1 MITIAGAGLAGL
13 ACAYELAQR
22 GAKVTVYERGKTP
35 GDSSVAR
42 FAGGMLAPW
51 CERESAEEQVITLG
65 SRAFGW
71 WARVTPVHRR
81 GTLVVAPARDRAEL
95 TRFARR
101 TTGHRG
107 VDGAEITGL
116 EPALEGR
123 FSQGLF
129 FEGEAHLD
137 PRRALRDLSAKVQAM
152 GVDIRYGT
160 PAPATTPAGVTLD
173 CTGMAASLPSLRPVR
188 GEMAILHCPE
198 VQIDRTLRLLHPRM
212 PLYLVPRGDGHF
224 MIGGT
229 MIESSSDRAIT
240 LRSLSELLSAAF
252 TLHPAFAEAS
262 VVETGAGLRP
272 AYPDNLPRLIEQ
284 DGTLY
289 LNGLYRHGFLLAPAM
304 AQQAADHLLPET
316 TDENHRERQTA

>member
-22 GAKVTVYERGKTP
+22 GARVTVYERGETP
-35 GDSSVAR
+35 GAGSVAR

-65 SRAFGW
+65 SRAFDW

-81 GTLVVAPARDRAEL
+81 GTLVVAPVRDRAEL

-101 TTGHRG
+101 TTGHRSVG
-107 VDGAEITGL
+107 GAEIAAL
-116 EPALEGR
+116 EPVLAGR
-123 FSQGLF
+123 FGQGLL
-129 FEGEAHLD
+129 FEREAHLD
-137 PRRALRDLSAKVQAM
+137 PRRALRDLSAKVQEM
-152 GVDIRYGT
+152 GGDIRYGT
-160 PAPATTPAGVTLD
+160 AAPAGVTLD
-173 CTGMAASLPSLRPVR
+173 CTGMAAPLPGLRPVR
-188 GEMAILHCPE
+188 GEMAVLHCPE
-198 VQIDRTLRLLHPRM
+198 VEISRTLRLLHPRM

-229 MIESSSDRAIT
+229 MIESSSDRAIS
-240 LRSLSELLSAAF
+240 LRSLSELLNAAF

-272 AYPDNLPRLIEQ
+272 AYPDNLPRLTEQ

-304 AQQAADHLLPET
+304 AQQAADQLLPET
-316 TDENHRERQTA
+316 SDENHRERQTA

>member
-22 GAKVTVYERGKTP
+22 GAVVTVYERSGAP
-35 GDSSVAR
+35 GAGSVAR

-51 CERESAEEQVITLG
+51 CERESAEEEVITLG
-65 SRAFGW
+65 SRSVGW
-71 WARVTPVHRR
+71 WAKITPVHRH

-101 TTGHRG
+101 TSGHRG
-107 VDGAEITGL
+107 VDGAEIVAL
-116 EPALEGR
+116 EPALARR
-123 FSQGLF
+123 FAQGLF
-129 FEGEAHLD
+129 FEQEAHLD
-137 PRRALRDLSAKVQAM
+137 PRRALRDLTEKVQKL
-152 GVDIRYGT
+152 GVEIRFGT
-160 PAPATTPAGVTLD
+160 PAPARITLD
-173 CTGMAASLPSLRPVR
+173 CTGMAAPLPGLRPVR

-198 VQIDRTLRLLHPRM
+198 VEICRTLRLLHPRM

-252 TLHPAFAEAS
+252 ALHPGFAEAS

-272 AYPDNLPRLIEQ
+272 AFPDNLPRLVEQ
-284 DGTLY
+284 DGTLF

-316 TDENHRERQTA
+316 SDEDHRERQTA

>member
-13 ACAYELAQR
+13 ACAFELAQR
-22 GAKVTVYERGKTP
+22 GAAVTVYERGKTP

-51 CERESAEEQVITLG
+51 CERESAEEDVITLG
-65 SRAFGW
+65 SRAAGW
-71 WARVTPVHRR
+71 WARITPVHRR

-107 VDGAEITGL
+107 VNGAEIAGL
-116 EPALEGR
+116 EPALAGR
-123 FSQGLF
+123 FAQGLF
-129 FEGEAHLD
+129 FEQEAHLD
-137 PRRALRDLSAKVQAM
+137 PRRALRDLSATVQAM
-152 GVDIRYGT
+152 GVEIRYGS
-160 PAPATTPAGVTLD
+160 PAPARVTLD
-173 CTGMAASLPSLRPVR
+173 CTGMAAPLPGLRPVR
-188 GEMAILHCPE
+188 GEMAVLHCPE
-198 VQIDRTLRLLHPRM
+198 VEVTRTLRLLHPRM
-212 PLYLVPRGDGHF
+212 PLYLVPRGDGFF

-229 MIESSSDRAIT
+229 MIESSSGRGIT

-252 TLHPAFAEAS
+252 ALHPGFAEAS
-262 VVETGAGLRP
+262 VAETGAGLRP
-272 AYPDNLPRLIEQ
+272 AFADNLPRLTKR

-304 AQQAADHLLPET
+304 AEAAARRLLQET
-316 TDENHRERQTA
+316 TDEDYRERRTA

>member
-22 GAKVTVYERGKTP
+22 GAKVTVYERGNTP

-51 CERESAEEQVITLG
+51 CERESAEEEVITLG
-65 SRAFGW
+65 SRTFGW
-71 WARVTPVHRR
+71 WAKITPVHRR

-95 TRFARR
+95 TRFGRR
-101 TTGHRG
+101 TSGHRE
-107 VDGAEITGL
+107 VNSAEITGL
-116 EPALEGR
+116 EPALGGR

-129 FEGEAHLD
+129 FEQEAHLD
-137 PRRALRDLSAKVQAM
+137 PRRALRDLSAKVQEM
-152 GVDIRYGT
+152 GVEIRYGT
-160 PAPATTPAGVTLD
+160 PAPARVTLD
-173 CTGMAASLPSLRPVR
+173 CTGMAASLPGLRPVR
-188 GEMAILHCPE
+188 GEMAVLHCPE
-198 VQIDRTLRLLHPRM
+198 VKISRTLRLLHPRM
-212 PLYLVPRGDGHF
+212 PLYLVPRGDGYF

-240 LRSLSELLSAAF
+240 LRSLSELLNAAF

-272 AYPDNLPRLIEQ
+272 AFPDNLPRLTEQ
-284 DGTLY
+284 GGTLF

-304 AQQAADHLLPET
+304 AQQAADRLIPET